1 MRPECFKTKPNASNA
16 QKLHKIWKYTFTIY
30 FQTVAVAR
38 NIRTMETLIIHKKHL
53 IMETLIIHKKLLLF
67 QILSPQM
74 FLRLPV
80 TYNFNRAIQVLDH
93 PCIKPTNTE
102 YIRHQ
107 FIIFK
112 QE

>member
-1 MRPECFKTKPNASNA
+1 MRPKCFKTKPNASNA

-30 FQTVAVAR
+30 FQTVAAAR
-38 NIRTMETLIIHKKHL
+38 NIRTM
-53 IMETLIIHKKLLLF
+53 IMETLIIHKKLSLF

-93 PCIKPTNTE
+93 LCIKPTNTE